1 MGNIPITIA
10 TNDYDRTRAVK
21 DGAVSV
27 DGCDVTYFTMLP
39 EEMFFRAVRYAELD
53 VTELSLST
61 HMLQTQRG
69 DAQYL
74 GIPVFLSRVFR
85 HSGFYIRTDRD
96 IASGA
101 DLKGKTVGVP
111 EPIRKSWMSGFMNPS
126 TVGVVGKSIGAE
138 HGISEVKD
146 PSSPTFAIDAAT
158 SVPALQGATGKVV
171 PTGGAG
177 GTKPLESDFVYVRG
191 AMRGNGKA

>member
-21 DGAVSV
+21 DGAVPV
-27 DGCDVTYFTMLP
+27 DGCDVTYLTMLP

-74 GIPVFLSRVFR
+74 GIPVFSLAS
-85 HSGFYIRTDRD
+85 SGTR
-96 IASGA
+96 AS
-101 DLKGKTVGVP
+101 
-111 EPIRKSWMSGFMNPS
+111 I
-126 TVGVVGKSIGAE
+126 
-138 HGISEVKD
+138 
-146 PSSPTFAIDAAT
+146 
-158 SVPALQGATGKVV
+158 
-171 PTGGAG
+171 
-177 GTKPLESDFVYVRG
+177 
-191 AMRGNGKA
+191 